1 MENGNNMTNDQFII
15 ECLHIE
21 TAKQQYRIMELEQV
35 LREIITISD
44 REHDAWNKA
53 KQLLND
59 TI

>member
-1 MENGNNMTNDQFII
+1 MTNDQFII
-15 ECLHIE
+15 EYLHIE

-44 REHDAWNKA
+44 RKHDAWNKA

-59 TI
+59 TV